1 VVLVA
6 VVQPLVAGGDD
17 WRSFDVFLSV
27 LIVAVSQSLL
37 EEKGHRRKAVALA
50 AVAITAT
57 WLSTQFADGPER
69 ALLILGYL
77 SAACFFGFALYGI
90 LANIMAKSVSAE
102 AIFGAV
108 CGYLLLGIIWGLA
121 YSSLEAARPGS
132 FQIAATP
139 ATGDGAPSDGVPA
152 MCHGVLTYYSLV
164 TLTTVGYGDVTP
176 TTPAARTLSWLEAVT
191 GQFYLAVLVAGLVA
205 LRISQARGGESPEAR
220 SETRRFPSPPS

>member
-1 VVLVA
+1 MLLAAVLVA

-27 LIVAVSQSLL
+27 LIVAVSLSLL

-57 WLSTQFADGPER
+57 WLSTQFAGGAEC

-90 LANIMAKSVSAE
+90 LANIMARSVSAD

-132 FQIAATP
+132 FRIAGTP
-139 ATGDGAPSDGVPA
+139 ATADGATADNATNNGA
-152 MCHGVLTYYSLV
+152 TATCHGVLTYYSLV

-176 TTPAARTLSWLEAVT
+176 TTPAARTLSWLEAVA

-205 LRISQARGGESPEAR
+205 LHISRARVANP
-220 SETRRFPSPPS
+220 RRPG